1 MLNLFHSI
9 ITRSVKMYHIAIVE
23 DEKEFR
29 EQLKEYL
36 QQYGVEN
43 QIEFQITEFAD
54 GAEIVENYKNE
65 YDVILL
71 DIEMP
76 KLNGMD
82 AAELIREKDEDV
94 ILMFITN
101 MAQYAIRGYSVGAL
115 DFVMK
120 PITYY
125 TFSMKM
131 KRALKRAQK
140 KEQKPLILNLSDGI
154 KTLEIKQIYYVEVQN
169 RMLHYHTNEGEI
181 IVRGTLQSAENI
193 LKPYPFAKC
202 NHWYIVNLMHV
213 KEVNKSIATVGPH
226 QIEISRRNKSGFL
239 KALTEYMGGNS

>member
-1 MLNLFHSI
+1 
-9 ITRSVKMYHIAIVE
+9 MYHIAIVD

-29 EQLKEYL
+29 DQLQEFLK
-36 QQYGVEN
+36 QYEAEN
-43 QIEFQITEFAD
+43 QISFQISVFEDGTE
-54 GAEIVENYKNE
+54 ILENYKNE
-65 YDVILL
+65 YDIILL

-82 AAELIREKDEDV
+82 AAEQIREKDEDV
-94 ILMFITN
+94 VLMFITN
-101 MAQYAIRGYSVGAL
+101 MAQYAIHGYSVGAL

-131 KRALKRAQK
+131 TRALKRAQK
-140 KEQKPLILNLSDGI
+140 KAPKPLVLTLPEGI
-154 KTLEIKQIYYVEVQN
+154 KTVEIKKIYYVEVQD
-169 RMLHYHTNEGEI
+169 RMLHYHTEDGEI
-181 IVRGTLQSAENI
+181 VVRGTLQSAEEM

-213 KEVNKSIATVGPH
+213 KEVNKYIATVGPYLV
-226 QIEISRRNKSGFL
+226 EISRRNKAAFL
-239 KALTEYMGGNS
+239 KALTEYMGGNA